1 MLLPSAPWH
10 DAHVETSFDP
20 AFASPVESKSG
31 IFISAANMT
40 VEAML
45 KLIIKQVFNISFT
58 LWLRTHIICR
68 ACSEI
73 NDLMKNPFKNTAFL
87 FGVTNAKNLPNDC
100 GIEVLLS
107 GRSNAGKS
115 SALNSLAE
123 NKKLARISK
132 TPGRTTEINF
142 FEVEEGYKL
151 LDLPGY
157 GFAKSGRSRIKDW
170 GSLLGEYFANRKALK
185 GVLIFMDIRH
195 PLKPIDLEMI
205 KLCESFDTDYVA
217 VLTKSDKVSKNISAK
232 TIQQVSEAINA
243 KEILAISSLNKTGF
257 EKLRKVLIGFK
268 YE

>member
-1 MLLPSAPWH
+1 
-10 DAHVETSFDP
+10 
-20 AFASPVESKSG
+20 
-31 IFISAANMT
+31 
-40 VEAML
+40 ML